1 MKIVCIYILFYAMLA
16 LHRRSVS
23 FLKARV
29 CFRRRCLAGVVSIRT
44 WEAFYSRW
52 ARFVDSL
59 FGLGIRGN
67 DVSGHCKEA
76 SCRHRRRRRLLSRS
90 YEVSC
95 RVGARG
101 SNVSQNNKKEKEEM
115 YVVRVK
121 SSQVLQGVVPRERL
135 RVVCAQGVCSPFSKL
150 DGSWCAVVVSSPPLI
165 ERDR

>member
-1 MKIVCIYILFYAMLA
+1 MTCHVTARKLA
-16 LHRRSVS
+16 S
-23 FLKARV
+23 
-29 CFRRRCLAGVVSIRT
+29 
-44 WEAFYSRW
+44 
-52 ARFVDSL
+52 
-59 FGLGIRGN
+59 
-67 DVSGHCKEA
+67 
-76 SCRHRRRRRLLSRS
+76 RRRRLSRG

-150 DGSWCAVVVSSPPLI
+150 DGSWCAVVLKLLVRPH
-165 ERDR
+165 